1 MLDLYRLISVA
12 AIWGASYLFIR
23 VGAPEFG
30 VAAMA
35 GVRAVTAS
43 LLMLP
48 LLLWHGLWP
57 DLRRHWWPIAFV
69 GLTNAALPFLLFNF
83 AALTLPAGL
92 SSILS
97 ATTPLFAALI
107 GAIWLG
113 EQLTVQRMA
122 GLCIGFGGVVLL
134 VGGKL
139 HLDSAEMA
147 STLVAALACLCA
159 TLLYGVSGN
168 FSKRY
173 LAHVPPL
180 AIATGSQLSAALL
193 LIGPAV
199 LLWPEHTPSAKAWGA
214 VLTLSALCTTCAY
227 VLFFG
232 LIARLG
238 ASRAMSA
245 LFLIPAFGVLWG
257 TLFLH
262 EPLTWE
268 MAGSCAV
275 ILLGSVLTTGLAGPR
290 TKPPGEGRPRGER
303 LHGAADGT
311 HFSCELL
318 RLGASMA
325 KRT

>member
-1 MLDLYRLISVA
+1 MKRRDVGSLVSVA

-23 VGAPEFG
+23 VGSPEFG

-35 GVRAVTAS
+35 GVRAVAAT

-48 LLLWHGLWP
+48 LLLWRGQWQL
-57 DLRRHWWPIAFV
+57 LRAHWWPIAFV

-97 ATTPLFAALI
+97 STTPLFAALI

-113 EQLTVQRMA
+113 ETLTVQRMA

-134 VGGKL
+134 VSGKL
-139 HLDSAEMA
+139 HLGSAEMA
-147 STLVAALACLCA
+147 STLMAALACLCA

-168 FSKRY
+168 FSKRF
-173 LAHVPPL
+173 LAGVPPL
-180 AIATGSQLSAALL
+180 AVAAGSQLSAAVLL
-193 LIGPAV
+193 VLPAA
-199 LLWPEHTPSAKAWGA
+199 LLWPAQAPSARAWGA
-214 VLTLSALCTTCAY
+214 VLALSALCTTFAY

-262 EPLTWE
+262 EPFTWP
-268 MAGSCAV
+268 MGGSCLV
-275 ILLGSVLTTGLAGPR
+275 ILFGSALTTGLV
-290 TKPPGEGRPRGER
+290 GRRPY
-303 LHGAADGT
+303 GT
-311 HFSCELL
+311 ASGVHFICELM

-325 KRT
+325 RRV

>member
-1 MLDLYRLISVA
+1 MLDVYDLGRLVSVA

-35 GVRAVTAS
+35 GVRAVTAT

-48 LLLWHGLWP
+48 LLLWRGQWRALWAN
-57 DLRRHWWPIAFV
+57 WKPIAFV

-83 AALTLPAGL
+83 AALSLPAGL

-97 ATTPLFAALI
+97 STTPLFAALI

-113 EQLTVQRMA
+113 ETLSVQRMA

-134 VGGKL
+134 VSGKL
-139 HLDSAEMA
+139 HLGVAGTA
-147 STLVAALACLCA
+147 STLAAALACLCA

-168 FSKRY
+168 FSKRF
-173 LAHVPPL
+173 LSQVPPL
-180 AIATGSQLSAALL
+180 AVATGSQLFA
-193 LIGPAV
+193 AV
-199 LLWPEHTPSAKAWGA
+199 LLVLPAMLLWPAHAPSARAWGA
-214 VLTLSALCTTCAY
+214 VLALSALCTTFAY

-232 LIARLG
+232 LIAKLG

-262 EPLTWE
+262 EPFNWQ

-275 ILLGSVLTTGLAGPR
+275 ILLGCALTTGMLER
-290 TKPPGEGRPRGER
+290 RPGR
-303 LHGAADGT
+303 AAT
-311 HFSCELL
+311 RVHFICELM

-325 KRT
+325 RRV

>member
-1 MLDLYRLISVA
+1 MKRRDVGSLVSVA

-23 VGAPEFG
+23 VGSPEFG

-35 GVRAVTAS
+35 GVRAVAAT

-48 LLLWHGLWP
+48 LLLWRGQWQL
-57 DLRRHWWPIAFV
+57 LRAHWWPIAFV

-97 ATTPLFAALI
+97 STTPLFAALI

-113 EQLTVQRMA
+113 ETLTVQRMA

-134 VGGKL
+134 VSGKL
-139 HLDSAEMA
+139 HLGSAEMA
-147 STLVAALACLCA
+147 STLMAALACLCA

-168 FSKRY
+168 FSKRF
-173 LAHVPPL
+173 LAGVPPL
-180 AIATGSQLSAALL
+180 AVAAGSQLSAAVLL
-193 LIGPAV
+193 VLPAA
-199 LLWPEHTPSAKAWGA
+199 LLWPAQAPSARAWGA
-214 VLTLSALCTTCAY
+214 VLALS
-227 VLFFG
+227 
-232 LIARLG
+232 

-262 EPLTWE
+262 EPFTWP
-268 MAGSCAV
+268 MGGSCLV
-275 ILLGSVLTTGLAGPR
+275 ILFGSALTTGLV
-290 TKPPGEGRPRGER
+290 GRRPY
-303 LHGAADGT
+303 GT
-311 HFSCELL
+311 ASGVHFICELM

-325 KRT
+325 RRV

>member
-1 MLDLYRLISVA
+1 MLDVYDLGRLVSVA

-23 VGAPEFG
+23 VGSPEFG

-35 GVRAVTAS
+35 GVRAVTAT

-48 LLLWHGLWP
+48 LLLWRGHWRALWAN
-57 DLRRHWWPIAFV
+57 WKAIAFV

-97 ATTPLFAALI
+97 STTPLFAALI

-113 EQLTVQRMA
+113 ETLTVQRMA
-122 GLCIGFGGVVLL
+122 GLCVGFGGVVLL

-139 HLDSAEMA
+139 QLGAA
-147 STLVAALACLCA
+147 GTVSTLAAALACLCA

-168 FSKRY
+168 FSKRF
-173 LAHVPPL
+173 LSHVPPL
-180 AIATGSQLSAALL
+180 AVATGSQLFA
-193 LIGPAV
+193 AV
-199 LLWPEHTPSAKAWGA
+199 LLVLPAMLLWPAQTPSVKAWGA
-214 VLTLSALCTTCAY
+214 VLALSALCTTFAY

-262 EPLTWE
+262 EPFTWQ

-275 ILLGSVLTTGLAGPR
+275 ILLGCALTMGLLER
-290 TKPPGEGRPRGER
+290 RPGR
-303 LHGAADGT
+303 AASRV
-311 HFSCELL
+311 HFICELM

-325 KRT
+325 KRV